1 MAKRKDHAIFR
12 PGFLRWEIRNGKLD
26 RMPQCAG
33 FLKLNSQMIQ
43 KHLARMQTTKRNSQ
57 WASKVCWNLLP
68 TPNNFEFWTKWL
80 KMSPFLGAGE
90 EWGDEGTN
98 PKPIKKFNYGAIT
111 WDCFSSGSK
120 VFWPPLLNRKKTI
133 SIFFLA
139 TLRQLFASHQGVF
152 VPCDHLVTKGPL
164 VHIGLKCVS
173 VLSYDSF
180 ASIGS
185 FCWTPWS
192 PDHLFKF

>member
-1 MAKRKDHAIFR
+1 
-12 PGFLRWEIRNGKLD
+12 
-26 RMPQCAG
+26 MPQCAG

-43 KHLARMQTTKRNSQ
+43 KLNTLLGCKLRKGTPNERQKCVGTSSPPQTT
-57 WASKVCWNLLP
+57 L
-68 TPNNFEFWTKWL
+68 NFEQNGWKWVL
-80 KMSPFLGAGE
+80 FGVYIC
-90 EWGDEGTN
+90 WGGVRGRRDD

>member
-1 MAKRKDHAIFR
+1 MSVKSVLEPPPHPKQ
-12 PGFLRWEIRNGKLD
+12 LW
-26 RMPQCAG
+26 M
-33 FLKLNSQMIQ
+33 LNKMVENESFFG
-43 KHLARMQTTKRNSQ
+43 
-57 WASKVCWNLLP
+57 WN
-68 TPNNFEFWTKWL
+68 F
-80 KMSPFLGAGE
+80 AGE

-152 VPCDHLVTKGPL
+152 VPCHHLVTKGPL

>member
-1 MAKRKDHAIFR
+1 MSVKSVLEPPPHPKQLWI
-12 PGFLRWEIRNGKLD
+12 
-26 RMPQCAG
+26 
-33 FLKLNSQMIQ
+33 LNKMVENESFFE
-43 KHLARMQTTKRNSQ
+43 
-57 WASKVCWNLLP
+57 WN
-68 TPNNFEFWTKWL
+68 F
-80 KMSPFLGAGE
+80 AGE

-152 VPCDHLVTKGPL
+152 VPCHHLVTKGPL

>member
-1 MAKRKDHAIFR
+1 MV
-12 PGFLRWEIRNGKLD
+12 
-26 RMPQCAG
+26 
-33 FLKLNSQMIQ
+33 Q

-80 KMSPFLGAGE
+80 KMSPFLGETLLGRS
-90 EWGDEGTN
+90 EGT
-98 PKPIKKFNYGAIT
+98 KGRTQSLWKKFNYGEIT

-139 TLRQLFASHQGVF
+139 TLRQLFASHQGFF
-152 VPCDHLVTKGPL
+152 VPFDHLVTKGPL

-180 ASIGS
+180 ACMGVLLLNSLVSWPPFSNFNKRCVRTNI
-185 FCWTPWS
+185 CETC
-192 PDHLFKF
+192 LFH